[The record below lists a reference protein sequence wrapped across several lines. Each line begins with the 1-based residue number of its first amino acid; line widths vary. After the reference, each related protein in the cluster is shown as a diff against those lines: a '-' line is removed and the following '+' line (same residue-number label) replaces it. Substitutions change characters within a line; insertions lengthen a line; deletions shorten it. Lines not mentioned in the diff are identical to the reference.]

1 MTVHIIMYSYSNW
14 VCFLFLYLCHL
25 NHQENGCTL
34 ILLSNSLFSVGATA
48 PFSMRMQVAFVDVE
62 WYFEPSLESGKIF
75 LFVHGRQLNTNI
87 ILEAAATT
95 AIFLFCCSPL

>member
-1 MTVHIIMYSYSNW
+1 MG
-14 VCFLFLYLCHL
+14 LFFVFVTLLFEPST
-25 NHQENGCTL
+25 QMENGCTL

-48 PFSMRMQVAFVDVE
+48 PFSMRMQLAFVNTE

-75 LFVHGRQLNTNI
+75 LIMGDSLSSYNANI